1 MGWTFDDGRS
11 IYVQLVEQIQA
22 RIIKGEYP
30 PGSKL
35 QTVRELAGE
44 AKVNPNT
51 MQKALAELERTGL
64 VYAQRTNGRFV
75 TEDEEMIQRM
85 RKQKGIDVTRQFISQ
100 MEEIGYTREEIML
113 ILEELKEGEHS

>member
-22 RIIKGEYP
+22 RIIKGQYS

>member
-85 RKQKGIDVTRQFISQ
+85 RKQKGMDVTRQFISQ